1 MDAVEHTRMLIPL
14 TIAPSQRRALSDAQ
28 TRERALAGGS
38 SSCIATCEVPLLHF
52 EVPHCTC
59 GFLYCYRLMLRSLE
73 LMAVEATLTG
83 AGCETAWDL
92 GGSRILRNSTARNG
106 GYETAV
112 AVSLYSGYGALHRG
126 FFVITLTP

>member
-1 MDAVEHTRMLIPL
+1 MLIPL

-73 LMAVEATLTG
+73 LMAVEATLM
-83 AGCETAWDL
+83 ASQALCETQISESAKY
-92 GGSRILRNSTARNG
+92 SESPLRSGEAAERR
-106 GYETAV
+106 
-112 AVSLYSGYGALHRG
+112 SGYYRNCE
-126 FFVITLTP
+126 

>member
-28 TRERALAGGS
+28 PVNVLWPGALAL
-38 SSCIATCEVPLLHF
+38 ALHLRR
-52 EVPHCTC
+52 V

-83 AGCETAWDL
+83 AGCETQ
-92 GGSRILRNSTARNG
+92 I
-106 GYETAV
+106 
-112 AVSLYSGYGALHRG
+112 
-126 FFVITLTP
+126 